1 VALSTIGADV
11 TRPNLLNQL
20 GLLEQGLA
28 DLTIPV
34 TYLRPAWFMENAAW
48 DVAPAR
54 ATGVIRSYLQPLDR
68 PVPMIATEDV
78 GRTVAALLQ
87 QTWDGHRVV
96 ELEGPQRV
104 SPQDVAAAF
113 TRVLA
118 HPVRAEVAPQSQWE
132 DIFRAEGM
140 KNPTPRADDR
150 RLQRGLDRLSRPR
163 QRCA

>member
-1 VALSTIGADV
+1 MIGSLRRALEAAAPGKVVVLSTIGADV

-20 GLLEQGLA
+20 GLLEQGLS

-54 ATGVIRSYLQPLDR
+54 TTGVIRSYLQPLDR
-68 PVPMIATEDV
+68 PGPMIATEDV

-96 ELEGPQRV
+96 ELEGPKRV
-104 SPQDVAAAF
+104 SPQDVAAA
-113 TRVLA
+113 
-118 HPVRAEVAPQSQWE
+118 SQ
-132 DIFRAEGM
+132 
-140 KNPTPRADDR
+140 
-150 RLQRGLDRLSRPR
+150 GLLPI
-163 QRCA
+163 RCAPKWCLKASGKIFSAPRG